1 MSPAMTQVMNTFVPM
16 HPSIMRD
23 NNKEVCP
30 ICFMPLTKRKKGEAT
45 TEALPAGIVNRV
57 QLSPYRVVLAGVQT
71 WPVQYVPLTKDINA
85 VGYIEFNE
93 RGQKKV
99 AAQCRWSD

>member
-1 MSPAMTQVMNTFVPM
+1 M
-16 HPSIMRD
+16 HPSMVRD

-45 TEALPAGIVNRV
+45 AEALPAGIVNRV

-71 WPVQYVPLTKDINA
+71 WPVQYVPLTKEINA

-93 RGQKKV
+93 RGQKNC
-99 AAQCRWSD
+99 CRRVSPAGSTSCLPTKPDRW